1 MSSRKEQKERLRQ
14 ERLAR
19 EQAAADATA
28 RRRRLQLIGGGAL
41 VVVLVV
47 VIVIAVVASG
57 GGSSNK
63 TAGGAGASA
72 GLQTTPA
79 PWAPEYGSLGKRLNT
94 MKLPPPSDTVFHIH
108 ALLRIFVNGKREPVS
123 SQIGIDQA
131 DQILAPLHTH
141 DASGI
146 IHIES
151 VTEYPFTLGQFF
163 TVWGVK
169 FTDTQIGAYR
179 NADGRS
185 LSVFVNG
192 KRIGDP
198 VKYVMKP
205 HDSIIVG
212 YGKPGSFP
220 TKLPARF
227 PSGL

>member
-1 MSSRKEQKERLRQ
+1 VSSRKEEKERLRQ

-19 EQAAADATA
+19 EQAAADAAA

-41 VVVLVV
+41 VVALVV
-47 VIVIAVVASG
+47 VIVVVVAASG
-57 GGSSNK
+57 GGSSK
-63 TAGGAGASA
+63 QASAGSGASA

-79 PWAPEYGSLGKRLNT
+79 PWAPEYGSLGERLNAL
-94 MKLPPPSDTVFHIH
+94 KLPAPSDTVFHIH
-108 ALLRIFVNGKREPVS
+108 ALLRVFVNGKREPVPAN
-123 SQIGIDQA
+123 IGIDQA

-146 IHIES
+146 VHIES

-179 NADGRS
+179 NADGHS

-192 KRIGDP
+192 KRVSDP

-220 TKLPARF
+220 TKLRARF
-227 PSGL
+227 PNGL